1 MNTLSN
7 FTSLPFHVFALYC
20 TMISHF
26 QLCDPMDYS
35 SPSSSVHGIFQAR
48 TRVGC
53 RFFLQGIFL
62 TQGSNLCLLHQQA
75 DSLPLRDQGSPLMK
89 LSIVDKESTC
99 QCRRHRF
106 NLWVKTMRR
115 KWPSTPVFL
124 PGKSHGQRSLVGYS
138 PWGCGELDMTE
149 QLSTQST

>member
-1 MNTLSN
+1 MLSLVSPPLPPNSQKNLSSVCCHSSVAKLCLTLSN
-7 FTSLPFHVFALYC
+7 PV
-20 TMISHF
+20 
-26 QLCDPMDYS
+26 DYS
-35 SPSSSVHGIFQAR
+35 PPGFFLCPWNFPGKN

-53 RFFLQGIFL
+53 HFPLLRIFP

-138 PWGCGELDMTE
+138 P
-149 QLSTQST
+149 